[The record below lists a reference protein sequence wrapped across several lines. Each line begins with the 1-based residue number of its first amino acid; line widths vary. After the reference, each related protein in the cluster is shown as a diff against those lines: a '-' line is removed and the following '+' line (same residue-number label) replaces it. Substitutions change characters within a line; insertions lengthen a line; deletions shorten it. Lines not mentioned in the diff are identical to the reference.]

1 MGSTATP
8 LDFTEFLEKYSVF
21 VAKADFK
28 FNAAHFVAYKGFRER
43 LHGHNYTVGVRLE
56 AEGIQAD
63 GYVVDFGD
71 IKTVARRLCKALNE
85 LFLCPGQ
92 SDVLDIEIDQQ
103 KKTLQI
109 TCEDGA
115 EFRFPLDDAV
125 ILPIKHSTV
134 EELAHYLC
142 AEIIEGFTMSRLIER
157 HIRAIHITVAEAAGQ
172 EATYSRTIQRAGA
185 AAGNPAAPHSEG
197 VDVVSDSTGR
207 KWRRVRSLESNLSAM
222 ANGGGAEAGQPSPK
236 RVKQ

>member
-92 SDVLDIEIDQQ
+92 VPLIALQSDGMRTSQRVAARATSSTSRSTSRRRPCRSPARTVLRSGH
-103 KKTLQI
+103 L
-109 TCEDGA
+109 
-115 EFRFPLDDAV
+115 
-125 ILPIKHSTV
+125 LPSAREPPPGEVTTDSPWWCGPRGRDSSV
-134 EELAHYLC
+134 
-142 AEIIEGFTMSRLIER
+142 SRSM
-157 HIRAIHITVAEAAGQ
+157 T
-172 EATYSRTIQRAGA
+172 
-185 AAGNPAAPHSEG
+185 P
-197 VDVVSDSTGR
+197 
-207 KWRRVRSLESNLSAM
+207 
-222 ANGGGAEAGQPSPK
+222 
-236 RVKQ
+236 